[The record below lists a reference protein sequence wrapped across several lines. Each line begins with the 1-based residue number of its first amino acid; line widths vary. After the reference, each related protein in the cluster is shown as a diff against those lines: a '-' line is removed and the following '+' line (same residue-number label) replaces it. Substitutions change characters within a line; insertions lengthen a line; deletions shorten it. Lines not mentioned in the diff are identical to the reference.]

1 MSRGPSA
8 SGWKGLG
15 GGVAVGGACSDK
27 EIGVTDK
34 VESCVLA
41 DKLALID
48 LQ

>member
-1 MSRGPSA
+1 MRRGPSA

-27 EIGVTDK
+27 EVGVTGK

-41 DKLALID
+41 DKQALID